1 MSKPLPKQRKPH
13 LTIERETYVPFK
25 GFVMMTEP
33 RWFNYGL
40 PPTRKHTYIIRRIRT
55 RRNGQMEMAL

>member
-1 MSKPLPKQRKPH
+1 
-13 LTIERETYVPFK
+13 
-25 GFVMMTEP
+25 MMTEP